1 MHKSKDSYSNIYLTF
16 KHLNFLENLRHKSES
31 KGTDVKHK
39 DQAMRILKMG
49 VQMSDVKEGA
59 KAVII
64 PIEKQTYV
72 SVFIFVRFL
81 SPNFLRLIL

>member
-1 MHKSKDSYSNIYLTF
+1 MFESIDSYSNIYLTF
-16 KHLNFLENLRHKSES
+16 KHLNFLENFRHKSES

-64 PIEKQTYV
+64 PIEKQTYLYT
-72 SVFIFVRFL
+72 FL
-81 SPNFLRLIL
+81 SGSFLQIFSD